1 MKNLLVVFF
10 AIAFYFTQAQDLGVS
25 LDGMV
30 AFNEENITIN
40 DAGSDFSVTVE
51 SESPLYVAIIFG
63 NFWDKSS
70 NPNAPWRI
78 EVQKSDYNWNNN
90 LVLETVR
97 AGDGINSKNRNKPT
111 KIYDGTNYQTINN
124 MSGYFFRGRG
134 EIEEIPVN
142 FKINGMSVV
151 NGAQDFETKIV
162 FTIYDD

>member
-1 MKNLLVVFF
+1 MKSLLVVFLTM
-10 AIAFYFTQAQDLGVS
+10 AFYFANAQDLRVS

-30 AFNEENITIN
+30 VFNEENITIS
-40 DAGSDFSVTVE
+40 DAGSDFAVTVE

-97 AGDGINSKNRNKPT
+97 AGDGINTKNRNKPT
-111 KIYDGTNYQTINN
+111 KIYHGTNYQAVNN

-134 EIEEIPVN
+134 EIGDIPVN
-142 FKINGMSVV
+142 FRITGMSVV
-151 NGAQDFETKIV
+151 NGAQDFETKVV

>member
-1 MKNLLVVFF
+1 MKSLLVVVL
-10 AIAFYFTQAQDLGVS
+10 AMAFYCAQAQDLGVS

-30 AFNEENITIN
+30 AFDEESITIN
-40 DAGSDFSVTVE
+40 DAGSDFALTVE

-97 AGDGINSKNRNKPT
+97 AGNGINSKNRNKPT
-111 KIYDGTNYQTINN
+111 NIYDGTNYQTVNN
-124 MSGYFFRGRG
+124 MSGYFFSGRG

-142 FKINGMSVV
+142 FKITGMSVV
-151 NGAQDFETKIV
+151 NGAQDFETKVV